1 MISIRIPLR
10 HGAAALTFG
19 LLVPL
24 LPFVACR
31 AQGAEAVPA
40 SGLSERSLYRVTGR
54 WTNHDGRALDLA
66 ELRGEPVV
74 LAMVYTSCTMTC
86 PLITSEMLAV
96 QRALPADVRGR
107 VRFVLAS
114 FDPARDSLAALRQHA
129 EKMALDNRWL
139 VLRAAPA
146 DVRQL
151 AVLLGVS
158 YRQLPSGDFDHSNII
173 SVLDPQGVVSFQS
186 PRIPADRD
194 ALVKAVTAAARASLR
209 PRR

>member
-24 LPFVACR
+24 LPFAACR

-74 LAMVYTSCTMTC
+74 LAMVYTC
-86 PLITSEMLAV
+86 LLYTS
-96 QRALPADVRGR
+96 P
-107 VRFVLAS
+107 
-114 FDPARDSLAALRQHA
+114 
-129 EKMALDNRWL
+129 
-139 VLRAAPA
+139 
-146 DVRQL
+146 
-151 AVLLGVS
+151 
-158 YRQLPSGDFDHSNII
+158 
-173 SVLDPQGVVSFQS
+173 S
-186 PRIPADRD
+186 PRDRTRSRMPSS
-194 ALVKAVTAAARASLR
+194 A
-209 PRR
+209 